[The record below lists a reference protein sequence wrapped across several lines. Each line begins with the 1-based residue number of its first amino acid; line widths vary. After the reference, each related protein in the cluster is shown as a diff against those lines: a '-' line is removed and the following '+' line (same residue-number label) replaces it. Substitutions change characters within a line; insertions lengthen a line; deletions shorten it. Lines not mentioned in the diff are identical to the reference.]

1 MSEENKAVVRRYIEE
16 VLNQGNLDTVDEVF
30 TTDYVYHGRPE
41 DPSDAEGAKKMAI
54 RAHNAFP
61 DLHITIEDQIAEVDK
76 VATRWTSTGTSKGS
90 YDKIGPSGKKVRWS
104 AIFIHRLEEGKI
116 AEGWV
121 VTDRLG
127 MVSHMGVAP
136 NHGPD
141 HT

>member
-16 VLNQGNLDTVDEVF
+16 VLNQGNLATVDEVF

-61 DLHITIEDQIAEVDK
+61 DLDITIEDQIAEGDK
-76 VATRWTSTGTSKGS
+76 VATRWTANATSKGS
-90 YDKIGPSGKKVRWS
+90 YDKIGPSGKKVRWT
-104 AIFIHRLEEGKI
+104 AIFIHRLEGSKI

-127 MVSHMGVAP
+127 MMRQMGAV
-136 NHGPD
+136 PD
-141 HT
+141 HR